1 MSIEESLKN
10 NTVLKDYKDSVTDLL
25 DYALDE
31 YSKAPFALKAGKQ
44 MAQLNVM
51 GFHVQQSIQSYDLY
65 TPDGNYSQSW
75 SASPFL
81 STKDR
86 FYDEKGYIKAY
97 TASGVNLMKDAKSVR
112 LEYDAFIQKYGKLPK
127 RKYFV
132 RSRFVDKS
140 SLIHDSF
147 VPEAKVRKEEASMTS
162 IRTVYGTL
170 IYQIQND
177 TVTKST
183 LEQTEDGY
191 VLSFD
196 LDVRYALDY
205 YATQMMNIASLYEL
219 PKFTLSKVTVR
230 LDRNLHLLSASCH
243 DEFSSKTGFISA
255 KVSMDSQLTFLTSV
269 DNRFTYH
276 GKTAEL
282 IIPKK
287 DTPFNGDDL
296 FD

>member
-10 NTVLKDYKDSVTDLL
+10 NTVLKDFKDSATELL
-25 DYALDE
+25 DFALDE
-31 YSKAPFALKAGKQ
+31 YSKASFALKAGKQ
-44 MAQLNVM
+44 VAQLTVM

-86 FYDEKGYIKAY
+86 FYDEKGSIKAY
-97 TASGVNLMKDAKSVR
+97 NASGVKLMKDAKPVR
-112 LEYDAFIQKYGKLPK
+112 FEYDAFIQKYGKLPK
-127 RKYFV
+127 RKYLV
-132 RSRFVDKS
+132 RNRFVDKS

-147 VPEAKVRKEEASMTS
+147 VPEAKAKKEEASMTS
-162 IRTVYGTL
+162 LRTVYGTL
-170 IYQIQND
+170 IYLIEKD
-177 TVTKST
+177 TITKST

-205 YATQMMNIASLYEL
+205 YATQMMNIGSLYEL

-230 LDRNLHLLSASCH
+230 LDGNLHLLSASCH

-255 KVSMDSQLTFLTSV
+255 KVSMDSELTFLTSE
-269 DNRFTYH
+269 DDCFTYH

-282 IIPKK
+282 RIPKK